1 MGLPILPKST
11 FPYKNSWIKT
21 GFKMTPFACGQE
33 SILLQ
38 VKDSDSNAEKLNA
51 MKQILE
57 ECATGVDIGTLPLF
71 TIEDMFVR
79 LREKSGG
86 ETLSLT
92 YVCSNEVELPEGP
105 DGAMVTRE
113 CKTPVNITVNLGDIK
128 LVQEGEHKLTF
139 QVTDDV
145 GVKMRYPT
153 LDTTLL
159 YGSDPAQVVMSC
171 IESVFD
177 AEQVYPTD
185 QETKEEVESFY
196 KTIPLSV
203 KNEMREK
210 FFASMPHLHY
220 TIKAKCPKCGYD
232 HEQPVE
238 SLNAIFT

>member
-1 MGLPILPKST
+1 MGLPTLPKSL
-11 FPYKNSWIKT
+11 FPYKNDWIKT
-21 GFKMTPFACGQE
+21 GFKMVPFACGQE

-38 VKDSDSNAEKLNA
+38 VKDSDSRAEKLNA

-57 ECATGVDIGTLPLF
+57 ECTQGAEVGALPLF

-92 YVCSNEVELPEGP
+92 YVCSNEVEVPEGP
-105 DGAMVTRE
+105 EGELISRE
-113 CKTPVNITVNLGDIK
+113 CKTPVNITVNLKDIK

-139 QVTDDV
+139 QISEDV
-145 GVKMRYPT
+145 GVKMRYPNLDST
-153 LDTTLL
+153 LE
-159 YGSDPAQVVMSC
+159 YGDDPAQIVMSC

-177 AEQVYPTD
+177 AEQVYPTAD
-185 QETKEEVESFY
+185 ESKEEVERFY

-203 KNEMREK
+203 KNEIREK
-210 FFASMPHLHY
+210 FFNSMPHLHY